1 MKKAG
6 RKKIVRGI
14 VLICIAGLI
23 AAGAAAV
30 RVRGSVRVGRTCLND
45 TRYCNVRY
53 RQDDIRWAEDRMG
66 DTSYRLKGSG
76 CLVTCIAAVLSVEE
90 TVTPGELNAEFSRRD
105 VYDAEANIQWGVFD
119 RMEEVEVD
127 VYGKVTQREIEE
139 CLENGCC
146 PILRVRRHVLGGSHF
161 VLVVGV
167 ENHEFICMDPLE
179 DELCI
184 LSDYGGLVY
193 SLRCVRPARRA

>member
-1 MKKAG
+1 MRKAG
-6 RKKIVRGI
+6 WKRIVRSI

-30 RVRGSVRVGRTCLND
+30 RVRGSVRVGRTYLD
-45 TRYCNVRY
+45 DVRYCNVRY

-76 CLVTCIAAVLSVEE
+76 CLVTCIAAALSGEE
-90 TVTPGELNAEFSRRD
+90 TVTPGELNAEFFRKG
-105 VYDAEANIQWGVFD
+105 VYDAEANIQWGVLD
-119 RMEEVEVD
+119 HMEEVEVD
-127 VYGKVTQREIEE
+127 VYGKVTQQEIEE

-146 PILRVRRHVLGGSHF
+146 PILRVRRHILGGSHF

-167 ENHEFICMDPLE
+167 EDHEFICMDPLE
-179 DELCI
+179 DELRN